1 MFENL
6 YEYIYARTAQVFEDL
21 YEYMGSLKKI
31 LSFSPSVLYPGHGP
45 VVSDAHGHITHYIAH
60 R

>member
-1 MFENL
+1 M
-6 YEYIYARTAQVFEDL
+6 FEDL